1 MTNKIKNESHDTRY
15 FTITPRLVWA
25 LSRTPHD
32 YTFWCV
38 VKMIAGDNEECIL
51 GTDDLATMAMIS
63 KGGAHNSRDW
73 LIKMGLLEGEVRQDP
88 GYQAVWHLRVP
99 DIWKRSIEWAEAYI
113 KLRDRVAWK
122 AMQKKAH
129 KEGQDLELI
138 EAMLAGLPGVH
149 PLNAEEERSPH
160 EHPRSP
166 HERERSPHETKNIP
180 KNNHK
185 KNPIPARQPAQATE
199 LEYDY
204 DDLDGSG
211 GDPDKTEQGWMQPEL
226 PIHHQVLDV
235 AHAKRFQK
243 TRWKKRLTGL
253 AQAIASGDILGG
265 GVYQAC
271 LDGLDKCE
279 NGVVQEPLPPIP
291 ASWLDWRLE
300 QARRNRWS
308 IGGTVDALFSREA
321 LVKHCQYHLRE
332 MGAAVP
338 AKEVQYEDADLGAV
352 EVINL

>member
-1 MTNKIKNESHDTRY
+1 MTNDTFSFTWGASLEGLGYVQVFNFMLHHYTELGVTRAEMLLIIHLASYKFNTEAGESR
-15 FTITPRLVWA
+15 P
-25 LSRTPHD
+25 S
-32 YTFWCV
+32 
-38 VKMIAGDNEECIL
+38 
-51 GTDDLATMAMIS
+51 LATIQEQMGYSRRATMTDLV
-63 KGGAHNSRDW
+63 NS
-73 LIKMGLLEGEVRQDP
+73 LEEKGLLKVDRHEGPDGKP
-88 GYQAVWHLRVP
+88 SGYPSTYDAEPFAQACLARWRETLTPERNSDTLTVQRKGTVTVQRNPPLRCTVTEE
-99 DIWKRSIEWAEAYI
+99 DEEKTKVKT
-113 KLRDRVAWK
+113 KL
-122 AMQKKAH
+122 
-129 KEGQDLELI
+129 
-138 EAMLAGLPGVH
+138 
-149 PLNAEEERSPH
+149 
-160 EHPRSP
+160 
-166 HERERSPHETKNIP
+166 
-180 KNNHK
+180 
-185 KNPIPARQPAQATE
+185 PAPQPAQVPE

-211 GDPDKTEQGWMQPEL
+211 GDPNKTEQGWMQPEL
-226 PIHHQVLDV
+226 PIHHQVLGV

-243 TRWKKRLTGL
+243 TRWKMRLTGL
-253 AQAIASGDILGG
+253 GQAIASGDILGD

-308 IGGTVDALFSREA
+308 VGGTVDALFSREA
-321 LVKHCQYHLRE
+321 LVRHCQYHLRE